1 MRGLGLATACFLLAV
16 VLCDSA
22 KAVDT
27 AAPSPASANVN
38 SAIRA
43 ADSADKGYSGPFEN
57 KPIHHNSQTA
67 ATNPSSSS
75 SNYTASDL
83 ARVPLA
89 LGAVILLILCLR
101 WIIRS
106 LGGYQT
112 GKSGNRAVQVL
123 TRTTISPRQQMLVLQ
138 FGRRLLLVGSSGS
151 ELKPLCQID
160 DADEVAEVL
169 AQIQQHRSGVVT
181 RSFGAMFGRA
191 EKAYQGAEPSSP
203 GADEELPPQ
212 SQPEP
217 NVTADRGEALVG
229 LMDRV
234 RRMSEQFQQ
243 S

>member
-1 MRGLGLATACFLLAV
+1 MLAV
-16 VLCDSA
+16 VLGGSS

-27 AAPSPASANVN
+27 APPSPASANIN
-38 SAIRA
+38 TAIRA
-43 ADSADKGYSGPFEN
+43 ADNTDKGYSGPFEN
-57 KPIHHNSQTA
+57 KPLHRSGQ
-67 ATNPSSSS
+67 ATTNQSSTS
-75 SNYTASDL
+75 SNSAVWDF

-89 LGAVILLILCLR
+89 LGAVIFLILCLR
-101 WIIRS
+101 WMIRS

-112 GKSGNRAVQVL
+112 GKAGNKAVQIL

-169 AQIQQHRSGVVT
+169 AQIQQQRSGVAT

-191 EKAYQGAEPSSP
+191 EKAYQGEESSSP
-203 GADEELPPQ
+203 EADETSPP
-212 SQPEP
+212 PDP

-229 LMDRV
+229 LVDRI